1 MPKNTVDTDKKIAL
15 SSKDS
20 STSLVSKAFALR
32 PVATQYAE
40 IALLR
45 QHLKILQQQRDE
57 AIQEANILKDVQ
69 RSYLRSVE
77 AARGESILKSQ
88 ENELLI
94 EKLRKMTSALQQT
107 HEELDAHI
115 SYRTSAQEMIKNIS
129 KDNAKLKHEVTD
141 LKAQLHVLSTQNSK
155 GDQLP
160 SVKTVLQDT
169 SKAIFRFE
177 TQVQGNNIAHKT
189 NFPLFGKSSTTSSCN
204 DTTPSPS
211 ASNIKEEPASVYLQ
225 SRQVARLPATRLDRV
240 RKLVNTETSKPIVP
254 QQDGAASPPAP
265 AAADVTSSTA
275 INPAPTLSRAP
286 MKKKPTLKTG
296 NDILWRG
303 YGCPKNTPVPEC
315 TSADGYHIFNG
326 KGTNRTIPTIFQA
339 LCPQIVTYDVV
350 RLLAYAFDDSDQHRF
365 KYVPAFGSHWLIQLT
380 AQQQRQDVVVETFLV
395 LCCRMERDTGTTVP
409 AVTGNDI
416 PDEVWRIIAQLVS
429 SSTSSMTRYMAINRT
444 FFNYALSQRYRE
456 VQWVVLDQ
464 ALVKQLDR
472 LQSPLIAQH
481 VRTLHIRAWFIEYLL
496 RRAVLYNPSSS
507 FRKAKTALKKFL
519 LPISSKFGAVHF
531 LHIRPSRPPWILQ
544 HEQERAKDGMLSFE
558 VVIRSMI
565 QAIAGMTNVVEFN
578 FEWRDLPVNRDTL
591 MFLILTRTA
600 FDRSL
605 RKLNLRAPIAKF
617 KELLPNANFDNIED
631 LTLHFDYRTS
641 DQPSKTLADLDAQQ
655 LLDTVVPF
663 IAQRRSSLQSL
674 TISSS
679 ALTDLSS
686 FFSAFPTDFI
696 SLREFSFDISF
707 HSDLLSDLNGI
718 IKFLESCR
726 FSLRHV
732 SLAANWEHQHVGL
745 LSYAQA
751 FDDTNGNLVDN
762 GSHSGDVDTRNHNPW
777 IRMNNLLLVHS
788 TCLSNLHNL
797 AIPFISLSNTLPLVR
812 RSCDTLTHLCLTGR
826 FLTLDEVEGVAGLFS
841 HRSLEITRLQ
851 IMVGC
856 FDRRVLATLAKGM
869 PDLGALV
876 MAFEN
881 MGDVS
886 FFGFM

>member
-1 MPKNTVDTDKKIAL
+1 MTQENTVDTDKKIAL

-326 KGTNRTIPTIFQA
+326 KGTNR
-339 LCPQIVTYDVV
+339 
-350 RLLAYAFDDSDQHRF
+350 YAT
-365 KYVPAFGSHWLIQLT
+365 KYNCA
-380 AQQQRQDVVVETFLV
+380 ETFLV

-881 MGDVS
+881 MGDLTYETREAALDEWRLS
-886 FFGFM
+886 FIKTSIQRDY